1 MAIEKFAQGSGP
13 GGGLGNKNSC
23 KIASPLEYQE
33 VPAIAGRGQETPPEG
48 SPFNKYP
55 ADSGNTPFYNFDPTS
70 SQGIGIGLETP
81 WQPAGALA
89 AQGSPGP
96 PSGTGAK
103 GGAGLSSP
111 FVPAFGK

>member
-1 MAIEKFAQGSGP
+1 MAIEKFAQGAGP
-13 GGGLGNKNSC
+13 GGGMGNKNSC
-23 KIASPLEYQE
+23 KIATSLEYQE
-33 VPAIAGRGQETPPEG
+33 TPATSGRGLETPPDD
-48 SPFNKYP
+48 SPFNKYG

-70 SQGIGIGLETP
+70 SQGIGTGLETP

-111 FVPAFGK
+111 FVSAFGK